1 MNFRKLQY
9 FCTIAA
15 EGGFSKAAEKL
26 FVAQP
31 ALSRQILELEEE
43 VGTPLFNRLARGV
56 SLTAAGKIFLE
67 DTLKLLADL
76 DQAKSRAVQAAAG
89 KIGTL
94 NIGLI
99 EFFSWHQSIVQPIR
113 LFREEH
119 PNVSLKLST
128 WEASNDIQERI
139 LAGEL
144 DCGFSF
150 NRPQE
155 DKHLNG
161 VPILSVNFLIAV
173 PAKSPLAKRGEIKM
187 RELAGEQFV
196 WIPRE
201 IAPRHYD
208 RCLMMCNQAGFSP
221 RIAQTATTESGR
233 LSLVAAEVGC
243 AIVTSASILW
253 KPEQVSLLRLSD
265 IDLGIELELVW
276 QVENPS
282 PTLKNF
288 IFAAARSH
296 SIVDPPVN

>member
-15 EGGFSKAAEKL
+15 EGSFSKAAEKL

-31 ALSRQILELEEE
+31 ALSRQVSELEEE

-56 SLTAAGKIFLE
+56 SLTAAGKCFLDDAVKMLSDLE
-67 DTLKLLADL
+67 D
-76 DQAKSRAVQAAAG
+76 AKNRAVQAAEG
-89 KIGTL
+89 KIGNL

-99 EFFSWHQSIVQPIR
+99 EFFSWHKSVVQPIR
-113 LFREEH
+113 LFREENE
-119 PNVSLKLST
+119 NVSLRLST
-128 WEASNDIQERI
+128 WEASIDIQERI
-139 LAGEL
+139 LTGEL

-155 DKHLNG
+155 DKHLSG
-161 VPILSVNFLIAV
+161 VPVLSVNFLIAV
-173 PAKSPLAKRGEIKM
+173 PANSPLAKRSEINM
-187 RELAGEQFV
+187 HELAEEQFV

-208 RCLMMCNQAGFSP
+208 RCLMVCNQAGFSP

-233 LSLVAAEVGC
+233 LSLVAAGVGC
-243 AIVTSASILW
+243 AIVSSASILW

-265 IDLGIELELVW
+265 IDLRAELELVW
-276 QVENPS
+276 HIENKS
-282 PTLKNF
+282 PALRSFILAAERSATLC
-288 IFAAARSH
+288 
-296 SIVDPPVN
+296 